1 VSQGAQATVTEPN
14 HIIDQG
20 LTYRFYK
27 WWAADLDYRYSRFTS
42 NAAGNFTSLFN
53 GTTPTSATT
62 DVVWRD
68 GISDL
73 RLDLDFT
80 PLRGL
85 IIRPGVQFLKAD
97 VESLTNGVVN
107 SPITLR
113 TKTARPIISFGYE
126 PSKTLSV
133 RGDFHTTTNGASYTA
148 MSPHTEQGGRFVV
161 HYHPLEK
168 VSIEYEAAFT
178 NSHLLQAN
186 FQSDMI
192 SNAITI
198 SYALGPRFSV
208 LAGFTYDNFYAQG
221 NIVYARGTPPLN
233 DFLRDQEVNRVWQGG
248 IEGKPTKRLGLR
260 VTGNF
265 DRSTGRGQLSGEP
278 PAYGPVTWPL
288 ATGTVYYDVPMA
300 GRLAVDLQRTYY
312 IEQIVPG
319 NNFSANLLTIRWTKA
334 F

>member
-1 VSQGAQATVTEPN
+1 
-14 HIIDQG
+14 
-20 LTYRFYK
+20 
-27 WWAADLDYRYSRFTS
+27 
-42 NAAGNFTSLFN
+42 
-53 GTTPTSATT
+53 
-62 DVVWRD
+62 
-68 GISDL
+68 
-73 RLDLDFT
+73 
-80 PLRGL
+80 
-85 IIRPGVQFLKAD
+85 
-97 VESLTNGVVN
+97 
-107 SPITLR
+107 
-113 TKTARPIISFGYE
+113 
-126 PSKTLSV
+126 
-133 RGDFHTTTNGASYTA
+133 
-148 MSPHTEQGGRFVV
+148 
-161 HYHPLEK
+161 
-168 VSIEYEAAFT
+168 
-178 NSHLLQAN
+178 
-186 FQSDMI
+186 
-192 SNAITI
+192 
-198 SYALGPRFSV
+198 